1 MRASLLFLPLF
12 VGSNLA
18 LCFPAL
24 DCQVIDGRLKQIDV
38 SNGQVF
44 GVNSEDSIFT
54 RYGNNWVQLPGALKH
69 VTVGPA
75 GVWGVNK
82 NNLIYKLVG
91 GGWKQVQGQLKQID
105 AGGNQFIAGVNMED
119 NIYCLNRDATVTT
132 LGGEASVPWNLLP
145 GALKYYSCGPYSC
158 WGVNAADQIY
168 VMKGVTPEACMGSKE
183 WQHIPGALS
192 MIEVSTDGRVYGV
205 NSAGNVYRRD
215 GVSVDNPAGT
225 DWIDLTMCVNSKHVS
240 YDLGV
245 LWVISKEDNILACR

>member
-1 MRASLLFLPLF
+1 LT
-12 VGSNLA
+12 G
-18 LCFPAL
+18 
-24 DCQVIDGRLKQIDV
+24 LKQIDV

-91 GGWKQVQGQLKQID
+91 EAGNKFKQID
-105 AGGNQFIAGVNMED
+105 AGGNQFVAGVNMQD
-119 NIYCLNRDATVTT
+119 NIYCLNRDPTVTT
-132 LGGEASVPWNLLP
+132 LGGAASIPWNLLT

-158 WGVNAADQIY
+158 WGVNAADQIF
-168 VMKGVTPEACMGSKE
+168 VMKGVTPDSCMGSNT
-183 WQHIPGALS
+183 WQQVPGALS

-205 NSAGNVYRRD
+205 NSAGNVYRR
-215 GVSVDNPAGT
+215 
-225 DWIDLTMCVNSKHVS
+225 
-240 YDLGV
+240 
-245 LWVISKEDNILACR
+245 